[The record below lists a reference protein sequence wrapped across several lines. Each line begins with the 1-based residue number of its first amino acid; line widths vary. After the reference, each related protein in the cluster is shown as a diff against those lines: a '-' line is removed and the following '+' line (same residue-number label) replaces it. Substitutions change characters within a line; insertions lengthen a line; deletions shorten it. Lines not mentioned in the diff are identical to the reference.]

1 MEKKLQCY
9 LCKKKTVKKAFTK
22 LGWTILH
29 CSSCGLF
36 KLDFQGSYKH
46 FIKEYYNK
54 KFFTGSK
61 ERAGY
66 FDYEGDRVAE
76 RRNMRSYIQ
85 GIKKYK
91 KKGKLLDVGC
101 ATGLF
106 MQESVNSG
114 FDAYG
119 IDVSAYAIKIAI
131 KRFGN
136 KVRLSSIEDVNF
148 KKSSFDLVTLFDVV
162 EHVENPRKVL
172 LKIHNLLK
180 EKGLLVINTGDTNSF
195 FAKLQGKYWHF
206 FIPPQHFF
214 YFSQQNLKT
223 LLSQSGFEVINVE
236 HDGKWVSLRYLFHLA
251 KQIQNDIIGKI
262 GFALVKGNLLG
273 NIRLY
278 LNFFDNMTVYA
289 VKKENNRRRSK

>member
-54 KFFTGSK
+54 K
-61 ERAGY
+61 
-66 FDYEGDRVAE
+66 
-76 RRNMRSYIQ
+76 
-85 GIKKYK
+85 
-91 KKGKLLDVGC
+91 
-101 ATGLF
+101 
-106 MQESVNSG
+106 
-114 FDAYG
+114 
-119 IDVSAYAIKIAI
+119 
-131 KRFGN
+131 FGN

-214 YFSQQNLKT
+214 YFSQ
-223 LLSQSGFEVINVE
+223 
-236 HDGKWVSLRYLFHLA
+236 
-251 KQIQNDIIGKI
+251 
-262 GFALVKGNLLG
+262 
-273 NIRLY
+273 
-278 LNFFDNMTVYA
+278 
-289 VKKENNRRRSK
+289 